1 MDCGCKKYN
10 KTIKDVASVIE
21 AEWALWYGPIKP
33 NSEEPKSLKEYPAFR
48 LSKTKH
54 FHDEIISQN
63 YFNKGKTYDAK
74 NSLGYQISKIE
85 AFDID
90 NEVDLTLAEAISNT
104 SYIKTSETKS

>member
-1 MDCGCKKYN
+1 MSFKNIND
-10 KTIKDVASVIE
+10 IE
-21 AEWALWYGPIKP
+21 RSQDW
-33 NSEEPKSLKEYPAFR
+33 PKSFEGSPAFR
-48 LSKTKH
+48 LSKTKY

-90 NEVDLTLAEAISNT
+90 NEVDLTLAVCYLIFRNNQLILE
-104 SYIKTSETKS
+104 KTLVLMVFQKRLY